1 MSFVHYAR
9 VLCLVLFAA
18 LAACEGTTAPPTDLP
33 AGTMQLEVS
42 GDTSFTV
49 SGIALYHTP
58 QMSLTDESGQQDPEF
73 VQMFMEVP
81 ANPQT
86 RRYEGMTTGSVFFIV
101 RGGVIV
107 RQFGST
113 SGWVDLYG
121 VTAGNVRGYAQV
133 TLQEVDSNGQPIPGN
148 TITVRPV
155 FNATRSQQQ

>member
-1 MSFVHYAR
+1 MPLRHAR
-9 VLCLVLFAA
+9 TLCLVLFAA

-49 SGIALYHTP
+49 SGVALYHSP
-58 QMSLTDESGQQDPEF
+58 QMALTDQAGQQDPD
-73 VQMFMEVP
+73 FMQLFLEVP
-81 ANPQT
+81 ANPQA
-86 RRYEGMTTGSVFFIV
+86 RRYEGMTTGTVLFII

-113 SGWVDLYG
+113 SGWVDLYE
-121 VTAGNVRGYAQV
+121 VATGNVRGYAQV
-133 TLQEVDSNGQPIPGN
+133 TLQEVDDSGQPIPGN

-155 FNATRSQQQ
+155 FNATRQ